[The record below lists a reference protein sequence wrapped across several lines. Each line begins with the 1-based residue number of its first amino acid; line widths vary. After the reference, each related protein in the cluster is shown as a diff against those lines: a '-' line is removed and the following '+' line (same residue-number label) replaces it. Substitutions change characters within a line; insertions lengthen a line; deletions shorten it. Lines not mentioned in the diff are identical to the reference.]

1 MRRSVRFSLLFL
13 VILTLAFTA
22 AYAQTP
28 GDEAA
33 ARAAI
38 AGGRPD
44 MGDRGV
50 VDAQHVPVFSIG
62 PVTMDAEPGKFV
74 GENNS
79 PSFNGQAKPSA
90 AALAGNDDK
99 FDIDDPRP
107 NVST

>member
-1 MRRSVRFSLLFL
+1 MRPSVRFSLLFL
-13 VILTLAFTA
+13 VILLAFTA

-38 AGGRPD
+38 AGGRAD

-50 VDAQHVPVFSIG
+50 VDAQHVAVASIG
-62 PVTMDAEPGKFV
+62 SLVLDADTGKVV
-74 GENNS
+74 GGNNFA
-79 PSFNGQAKPSA
+79 SFNGNAKPSA

-99 FDIDDPRP
+99 FDIDRKS
-107 NVST
+107 VV

>member
-1 MRRSVRFSLLFL
+1 MRPSVRFSLLFL
-13 VILTLAFTA
+13 VILLLAFTT

-62 PVTMDAEPGKFV
+62 SVLLDADTGKV
-74 GENNS
+74 VDGNNFAK
-79 PSFNGQAKPSA
+79 FNGNVAASA
-90 AALAGNDDK
+90 AALAGNDDR
-99 FDIDDPRP
+99 FDI
-107 NVST
+107 